1 MSLNRQIPPEVTIMA
16 TVEVDQDLCVG
27 DEICA
32 AMEPEIFEMRDDGL
46 AYVVDGQEEVDG
58 DMVAAAREAADACPV
73 DAIIVEE

>member
-1 MSLNRQIPPEVTIMA
+1 MGLSRQVPPEVTIMA

-32 AMEPEIFEMRDDGL
+32 SMEPEIFEMRDDGL
-46 AYVVDGQEEVDG
+46 AYVVDGMEEIEG
-58 DMVAAAREAADACPV
+58 DDVAAAKAAADACPV